1 MIIKILL
8 SAIAVFVAGYILPG
22 VTIVSFWTAIVV
34 AIVLGI
40 VNALL
45 KPLLILLTLPVTILT
60 LGLFLFVINAAL
72 VLLVAKLVPG
82 FEVRGFWWAMLFS
95 LVVSIIGAFL
105 HTNRQF

>member
-1 MIIKILL
+1 M
-8 SAIAVFVAGYILPG
+8 
-22 VTIVSFWTAIVV
+22 SFWTAIVV